1 MNKKRER
8 GHIIILPLSFSSY
21 SHELSVDLSKVTS
34 ELEQARKQLQHMK
47 DSSVNDNSEMEAY
60 IQVLLYTH
68 TCLVF
73 TISSISSNAF
83 TAAFIFI
90 LSIYTHCFLGNE
102 YRDHWTIRRYCKEE
116 RRDKTP
122 AGTDDVTTGRIKKK
136 RKSN

>member
-47 DSSVNDNSEMEAY
+47 DSSVDNSEMDTY
-60 IQVLLYTH
+60 IQVFLYTH

-73 TISSISSNAF
+73 TISILIIY
-83 TAAFIFI
+83 IFH
-90 LSIYTHCFLGNE
+90 LHLHLYLC
-102 YRDHWTIRRYCKEE
+102 Y
-116 RRDKTP
+116 
-122 AGTDDVTTGRIKKK
+122 
-136 RKSN
+136 